1 MAILKDKA
9 YESAYSTT
17 IDELVNKAVN
27 REAFSYDPA
36 TDQAYQAYAKE
47 YGRLGDIAREDTLGD
62 VANNTGGLVS
72 SYATTA
78 AAQAQN
84 QYNQA
89 LTDKIP
95 ELMQAAYARYNDDFN
110 NNLNMIGVL
119 RGLDD
124 AEYGR
129 FADQR
134 DYDRGVLESD
144 RNYNYQIGRDAVAD
158 SQWQQQFDYQK
169 DRDSVADKQWQDQFD
184 YQKDRDA
191 VGDSQWQAEY
201 DLSVRAQDYEEKYKD
216 SQAKYEKM
224 FNLWQTTGKATK
236 EVAKYF
242 GVPEGTQT
250 SDYKFAAANLAL
262 DQARVSSGG
271 SSGSGGR
278 TGGGSGDGGAYTEED
293 YKAARDMEFR
303 QFQTTYLTSD
313 KGASKQQK
321 DYAMRL
327 AESLAQSG
335 QRMTTNDIT
344 NTILAAA
351 GLDEEGNSIKGEK
364 KKITKEQA
372 TYLMIRFGGQ

>member
-134 DYDRGVLESD
+134 DYDRSVFEGD
-144 RNYNYQIGRDAVAD
+144 RQYNYQLGRDAVAD
-158 SQWQQQFDYQK
+158 SRWQKEFDYQAG
-169 DRDSVADKQWQDQFD
+169 RDAVADQQWQDQFD

-216 SQAKYEKM
+216 GQAKYEKM

-250 SDYKFAAANLAL
+250 SDYKFAAAQLAL
-262 DQARVSSGG
+262 DQAQLGLSREKFE
-271 SSGSGGR
+271 
-278 TGGGSGDGGAYTEED
+278 YE
-293 YKAARDMEFR
+293 
-303 QFQTTYLTSD
+303 
-313 KGASKQQK
+313 KQQDAKK
-321 DYAMRL
+321 DDDGKYTFKGDDGKEIELTEDENRVRVQAQMRIDTQDPL
-327 AESLAQSG
+327 KLGGKYINGEDAAIEYI
-335 QRMTTNDIT
+335 NDQPY
-344 NTILAAA
+344 L
-351 GLDEEGNSIKGEK
+351 LPEQK
-364 KKITKEQA
+364 KKIYNSLIIK
-372 TYLMIRFGGQ
+372 

>member
-27 REAFSYDPA
+27 REQFSYDPA
-36 TDQAYQAYAKE
+36 SDAAYQAYAKE
-47 YGRLGDIAREDTLGD
+47 YGRLGQMAREDVLGD
-62 VANNTGGLVS
+62 VSNNTGGLAS
-72 SYATTA
+72 SYAVTA
-78 AAQAQN
+78 ASQAQN
-84 QYNQA
+84 QYNQQ
-89 LTDKIP
+89 LTAKIP

-119 RGLDD
+119 SGLDD

-144 RNYNYQIGRDAVAD
+144 RNYSYQVGRDSVAD

-169 DRDSVADKQWQDQFD
+169 DRDAVADKQWQDSFD

-191 VGDSQWQAEY
+191 VGDQQWQSEY
-201 DLSVRAQDYEEKYKD
+201 DLQVRAQEYEEKFND
-216 SQAKYEKM
+216 EQAKYEKM

-250 SDYKFAAANLAL
+250 SDYKFAAAQLAL
-262 DQARVSSGG
+262 DQAQLGLSREKFEYDKTQDAKRDDEAKYPGRYTGPDGKEIKLTETENKVRAQAQMRLDSDPLGM
-271 SSGSGGR
+271 GSGHI
-278 TGGGSGDGGAYTEED
+278 GGEKAAIAYIDSQKNLTEE
-293 YKAARDMEFR
+293 
-303 QFQTTYLTSD
+303 
-313 KGASKQQK
+313 QK
-321 DYAMRL
+321 ERIYN
-327 AESLAQSG
+327 SL
-335 QRMTTNDIT
+335 MF
-344 NTILAAA
+344 
-351 GLDEEGNSIKGEK
+351 K
-364 KKITKEQA
+364 
-372 TYLMIRFGGQ
+372 

>member
-9 YESAYSTT
+9 YESAYAGT
-17 IDELVNKAVN
+17 IDELVQKAVN
-27 REAFSYDPA
+27 REEFSYDPA
-36 TDQAYQAYAKE
+36 SDAAYQAYAKE
-47 YGRLGDIAREDTLGD
+47 YGRLGERAREDVLGD
-62 VANNTGGLVS
+62 VANNTGGMAS
-72 SYATTA
+72 SYAVTA

-95 ELMQAAYARYNDDFN
+95 ELMKIAHERYNDEFN
-110 NNLNMIGVL
+110 NNMNMIGML
-119 RGLDD
+119 QGLDD

-169 DRDSVADKQWQDQFD
+169 DRDAVADKQWQDSFD

-201 DLSVRAQDYEEKYKD
+201 DLSVRAQEYEEKFND
-216 SQAKYEKM
+216 EQAKYEKM

-250 SDYKFAAANLAL
+250 SDYKFAAAQLAL
-262 DQARVSSGG
+262 DQAQLGLSREKFEYDKVQDAKRDDEAKYPGRYTGPDGKEIKLTEPENKVRAQAQMRLDSDPLGM
-271 SSGSGGR
+271 GSGMLAG
-278 TGGGSGDGGAYTEED
+278 
-293 YKAARDMEFR
+293 
-303 QFQTTYLTSD
+303 
-313 KGASKQQK
+313 K
-321 DYAMRL
+321 D
-327 AESLAQSG
+327 
-335 QRMTTNDIT
+335 
-344 NTILAAA
+344 AAA
-351 GLDEEGNSIKGEK
+351 AYIDKQNLTDEQKERIYNS
-364 KKITKEQA
+364 
-372 TYLMIRFGGQ
+372 LRFK